1 MNGEQVFIVLGE
13 VKAQGRPRFARMGK
27 FVKAYDPAD
36 SRQNKQNIR
45 AQVVAQHPVMID
57 RDQAILLHVQAYLQ
71 RPKAHYGKKGLKES
85 APMMHINRPDSDNI
99 MKAIKD
105 ALSGVCWQEDCQVC
119 DERIIKLYGE
129 VPKTIITVREL

>member
-1 MNGEQVFIVLGE
+1 MSAEQVFTVLGE

-27 FVKAYDPAD
+27 FVKTYDPKE
-36 SRQNKQNIR
+36 SRENKSNIR

-57 RDQAILLHVQAYLQ
+57 RDTPILCHVQAYLP
-71 RPKAHYGKKGLKES
+71 RPKSHYGKRGLKDS
-85 APMMHINRPDSDNI
+85 APMMHISRPDSDNI

-105 ALSGVCWQEDCQVC
+105 ALSGVCWHDDCQVC

-129 VPKTIITVREL
+129 VPKTIITIKTL